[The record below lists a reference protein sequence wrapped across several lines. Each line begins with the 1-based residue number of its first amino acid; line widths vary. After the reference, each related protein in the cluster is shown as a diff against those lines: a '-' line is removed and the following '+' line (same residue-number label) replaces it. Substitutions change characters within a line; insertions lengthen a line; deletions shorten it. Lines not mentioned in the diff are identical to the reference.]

1 MENNNIFNFIYPYE
15 NDLLK
20 KISGDDLQVL
30 LVLLDEYKLK
40 MRNDTNIPKDVTF
53 GIEIEVENLL
63 STKSQELYE
72 NLPSEDWKTTN
83 DLSLRRGIEVISP
96 VLIDE
101 EETWKEIV
109 SICKYLN
116 KISEIST
123 NTAGHI
129 HIGAQIMKDDSEKW
143 LNLLKLWSVY
153 ENVIFRFSNGEYLN
167 SRMSQQRYAPAVKE
181 QFEKEY
187 DTLKKCGYN
196 VTNLLRIIKHDRNQA
211 INFEN
216 IYPDRYNEFYKDNT
230 IEIRCPNGTL
240 NPVVWQNNINFF
252 TKFLIYC
259 NDNNYDYDTILKR
272 EEKNKK
278 NKINYTKYDTI
289 YLEQA
294 LELAD
299 LLFNNNKD
307 KVYFLRQYL
316 KSFEMDKSYNSS
328 LKKAKVF
335 TK

>member
-63 STKSQELYE
+63 SIKSQELYE